1 MLEINESAFE
11 KEVMQSD
18 QIVLV
23 DFFAPW
29 CGPCRMLTPALES
42 IEKKNTGVKVV
53 KINIDENPN
62 IAVQYNVSS
71 IPAMVFVKNG
81 KLETTLVGLQP
92 ENKIQAVIDSIASV

>member
-11 KEVMQSD
+11 KEVIQSD

-42 IEKKNTGVKVV
+42 IEKKNAGVKVV
-53 KINIDENPN
+53 KINIDDNPN
-62 IAVQYNVSS
+62 LAVQYDVSS
-71 IPAMVFVKNG
+71 IPVIAFVRNG
-81 KLETTLVGLQP
+81 KLENKLVGLQS
-92 ENKIQAVIDSIASV
+92 EDKIQAVIDAIASV

>member
-42 IEKKNTGVKVV
+42 IENKNTGLKVV
-53 KINIDENPN
+53 KNKIDEKPN
-62 IAVQYNVSS
+62 ISGQYNVSS